1 MQKML
6 FGGYEMTDRYGGAR
20 ARNEWLH
27 SQAKSDNEGQPALSG
42 DRFQVATMPGVALI
56 VTVAF
61 MATNHRVGWLYLDRV
76 ARNEGVAP
84 WETRVE
90 WRAARD
96 RNRKLFDAL
105 RDTRLPSGPANY
117 RKHPQAGR
125 GGQWRRRRVTDPK
138 MDLPRPRQGSGQI
151 CVNNLLEILGA
162 GIRILEAGPVLVG
175 KPAYRLLRPRLAEP
189 REHPPSPG

>member
-61 MATNHRVGWLYLDRV
+61 MAT
-76 ARNEGVAP
+76 P
-84 WETRVE
+84 QS
-90 WRAARD
+90 
-96 RNRKLFDAL
+96 
-105 RDTRLPSGPANY
+105 RLA
-117 RKHPQAGR
+117 
-125 GGQWRRRRVTDPK
+125 
-138 MDLPRPRQGSGQI
+138 LPRPSR
-151 CVNNLLEILGA
+151 
-162 GIRILEAGPVLVG
+162 
-175 KPAYRLLRPRLAEP
+175 
-189 REHPPSPG
+189 